1 MFLDFK
7 RKILYYI
14 IVCFKSYYHYFTKE
28 VICINKVDKVVYKE
42 ALFVG
47 AWVLIFS
54 ALMEA
59 VFLIIGKWN
68 YTVLLGNLLSG
79 GIGIVNFLLLGL
91 TVQKALATGDPK
103 KASSMMKL
111 SQIGRLL
118 LMAGVAVLGA
128 TLPCFNLWA
137 TLIPLLFPRL
147 SMIIRQIML
156 RKEVKAFKELTA
168 SFEQKDENVSAEGGG
183 EQIE

>member
-1 MFLDFK
+1 M
-7 RKILYYI
+7 IN
-14 IVCFKSYYHYFTKE
+14 
-28 VICINKVDKVVYKE
+28 INKIDKVVYKE
-42 ALFVG
+42 ACFVG

-54 ALMEA
+54 AVMEA

-79 GIGIVNFLLLGL
+79 GVGILNFLLLGM

-103 KASSMMKL
+103 KAANMMKL
-111 SQIGRLL
+111 SQVARLL
-118 LMAGVAVLGA
+118 LMGGVAALGA
-128 TLPCFNLWA
+128 TLDCFNLWA

-156 RKEVKAFKELTA
+156 RKVVRAVKEMT
-168 SFEQKDENVSAEGGG
+168 ENGTPFALGGLSGENTEGGDEG
-183 EQIE
+183 LGS

>member
-1 MFLDFK
+1 MID
-7 RKILYYI
+7 
-14 IVCFKSYYHYFTKE
+14 
-28 VICINKVDKVVYKE
+28 INKIDKVVYKE
-42 ALFVG
+42 ACFVG

-54 ALMEA
+54 AVMEA

-79 GIGIVNFLLLGL
+79 GIGVLNFLLLGM

-103 KASSMMKL
+103 KAGNIMKL
-111 SQIGRLL
+111 SQVARLL
-118 LMAGVAVLGA
+118 LMGGVAALGA
-128 TLPCFNLWA
+128 TLDCFNLWA

-156 RKEVKAFKELTA
+156 RKVVRAVKEMT
-168 SFEQKDENVSAEGGG
+168 ENGAPFSLGGASAENTEGGK
-183 EQIE
+183 EELDS

>member
-1 MFLDFK
+1 MISIKKTD
-7 RKILYYI
+7 
-14 IVCFKSYYHYFTKE
+14 
-28 VICINKVDKVVYKE
+28 NVVYKE

-59 VFLIIGKWN
+59 VFLIIRKWS

-79 GIGIVNFLLLGL
+79 GVGIINFLLLGF
-91 TVQKALATGDPK
+91 TVQKALETGDPK
-103 KASSMMKL
+103 KAASMMKL

-156 RKEVKAFKELTA
+156 RKQVKEFKELTA
-168 SFEQKDENVSAEGGG
+168 SFEAKDESEGLEGGN

>member
-1 MFLDFK
+1 MISIKKTD
-7 RKILYYI
+7 
-14 IVCFKSYYHYFTKE
+14 
-28 VICINKVDKVVYKE
+28 NVVYKE

-59 VFLIIGKWN
+59 VFLIIRKWS

-79 GIGIVNFLLLGL
+79 GVGIINFLLLGF
-91 TVQKALATGDPK
+91 TVQKALEKGDPK
-103 KASSMMKL
+103 KAASMMKL

-147 SMIIRQIML
+147 SMVIRQIML
-156 RKEVKAFKELTA
+156 RKQVKEFKELTA
-168 SFEQKDENVSAEGGG
+168 SFEAKDENEGLEGGN